1 MCEEN
6 TIFHRKIEIQCLN
19 TISAANLCINQLA
32 RPCLLY
38 VSLYE
43 SDFPKSPE
51 FSRYD
56 FVIVMVVAVASA
68 CSSLSSG
75 GHGTQMCLVLC
86 RKCQA
91 K

>member
-68 CSSLSSG
+68 LQQFIIWSPCNSDVPG
-75 GHGTQMCLVLC
+75 IM
-86 RKCQA
+86 
-91 K
+91 